1 MLPYIYIFIIHPRD
15 SDSDPTQPSPD
26 TPVFMMTTTHFSIY
40 PFIHI
45 KEWGKNGE
53 PRFQNYSILSLYF
66 LSFSTIPIYPFIHI
80 KEWGKTGSLAS
91 KIIPS
96 SPSSSFPSLL
106 SLSPLYLYPPFPFL
120 L

>member
-45 KEWGKNGE
+45 KEWGK
-53 PRFQNYSILSLYF
+53 
-66 LSFSTIPIYPFIHI
+66 
-80 KEWGKTGSLAS
+80 TGSLAS

-96 SPSSSFPSLL
+96 SPSISFPSLL

-120 L
+120 LLTVTFLHINILFLTVTFLM

>member
-45 KEWGKNGE
+45 KEWGK
-53 PRFQNYSILSLYF
+53 
-66 LSFSTIPIYPFIHI
+66 
-80 KEWGKTGSLAS
+80 TGSLAS

-96 SPSSSFPSLL
+96 SPSISFPSLL